1 MNSKRIITV
10 ITAIVLT
17 CGFYLYAQAVQNVP
31 KAAPVKQAVVEQ
43 VKPPVQ
49 GPPAPVPAP
58 APAQQPIVIKEFV
71 KLGTPDTEVGDAII
85 FLEDEELVNPLDRPY
100 IKFFTT
106 YAIREQSQREST
118 MLALS
123 FIAHSMIGVNN
134 EEFTGGGYYPIAK
147 VERQNENDKP
157 TFVPVRLVP
166 GSKTLWWID
175 IRDFN
180 WTEQT
185 WERMMTTQGYMVEP
199 IISHEK
205 NGALRLLSGN
215 SVVRADWFVNHSSAL
230 THQADVGSKIEIYKD
245 FLYGTLKAPPKNVT
259 EFEKTWGI
267 DTIKARNAGR
277 GYSTLVTKSKAVA
290 RHNRIM
296 WGYRTEDGWYYRTY
310 DVNHMQGLR
319 DYGENYLAFK
329 GHPPHVFDGGEIFA
343 TNTIQMQVYDLYN
356 AQEST
361 QVAFGDPTLVR
372 HATDVIND
380 PRVRTP
386 HSCYD
391 CHAAGPVP
399 SENSLLEF
407 LNAGLDVKIY
417 DKKDLLRIKRTALDG
432 KFEDSIK
439 ENQVAFANSLL
450 KINGLKPEENIK
462 AYLDTVTWY
471 NKPLDLKQAAF
482 ECGVSEEAFK
492 EAMGPNN
499 KTKPYKVPFRI
510 GLMLAGQEDIPR
522 EVWESPGQDGQPG
535 LFQQAMIIIHGLT
548 IITDT
553 QTVENIITIQ
563 KDTNIYA
570 QDGKTVVGS
579 LKAGFKIKEAK
590 DAKAHGGWIGV
601 KLTDGRFGYIKQ

>member
-1 MNSKRIITV
+1 MTSKRILTAV
-10 ITAIVLT
+10 ITIVLT
-17 CGFYLYAQAVQNVP
+17 CGLYLYAAQAQNQTKVSQP
-31 KAAPVKQAVVEQ
+31 KAVAVEQ
-43 VKPPVQ
+43 VKAPVQ
-49 GPPAPVPAP
+49 GPPAPVPQPAP
-58 APAQQPIVIKEFV
+58 APAPIVIKEFI
-71 KLGTPDTEVGDAII
+71 KLVTPDKEVGDAII
-85 FLEDEELVNPLDRPY
+85 YLEDEELVNPIDRPY

-106 YAIREQSQREST
+106 YAIPEQKQREST

-123 FIAHSMIGVNN
+123 FIAHSMIGVGTD
-134 EEFTGGGYYPIAK
+134 EFTGGGYYPIAK
-147 VERQNENDKP
+147 VERQKDDEGT

-180 WTEQT
+180 WTQEA

-199 IISHEK
+199 IITHEK

-230 THQADVGSKIEIYKD
+230 TQQADVGSKVEIYKD
-245 FLYGTLKAPPKNVT
+245 FLYGSLKAKPKNVI

-267 DTIKARNAGR
+267 DTIKARAAGR

-310 DVNHMQGLR
+310 DVNHMQGIR
-319 DYGENYLAFK
+319 DYAENYLKFK
-329 GHPPHVFDGGEIFA
+329 GHPPNVFDGGEIFA
-343 TNTIQMQVYDLYN
+343 TNGIQMQVYDLYN
-356 AQEST
+356 AKEST
-361 QVAFGDPTLVR
+361 EVAFGDPTLVR
-372 HATDVIND
+372 HATDIIND

-417 DKKDLLRIKRTALDG
+417 DKKDLLRVKRTALDG

-439 ENQVAFANSLL
+439 ENQTAFANSLL
-450 KINGLKPEENIK
+450 KVNGLKPEENIK
-462 AYLDTVTWY
+462 TYLDTITWY

-482 ECGVSEEAFK
+482 ECGVSEEAFVQ
-492 EAMGPNN
+492 AMGEDN
-499 KTKPYKVPFRI
+499 KVWKGKIPFRI
-510 GLMLAGQEDIPR
+510 GLMLSEQEPIPR

-548 IITDT
+548 LITDT

-563 KDTNIYA
+563 RDTNIYS

-590 DAKAHGGWIGV
+590 DAKAGTGWIGV